1 MRKTGKIGSFLLAAL
16 LMVLPLAGC
25 GSTTSSVPASS
36 QAASSLEEPSA
47 SQPAESLPETEKTDI
62 SIIGLKG
69 PTALGML
76 QIMENNQA
84 GTAGNNYQFSLV
96 GAPDEISGKLISGEV
111 DIAAVPTNL
120 ASVLYNKTEG
130 GVKLLALNTLGVLYM
145 VTKNEEV
152 TSIADLKGKTIYAT
166 GEGSTPQYALE
177 YVLTQN
183 GLDPQKD
190 VNIIYKSE
198 HAEILPLMVN
208 GEATVA
214 LLPQPFVTQALAKDE
229 AIKVALDLTEEWDK
243 CVKDGSQLTMGC
255 VVVRTAFLEENK
267 EAVDRFMEEYAASV
281 EFVNSQVDEAPALS
295 GKFDVIA
302 QEVAAKAI
310 PQCNIVFWE
319 GAQMKQAAEGFLN
332 VLSQANPQSVGGKL
346 PDEGF
351 YYEK

>member
-1 MRKTGKIGSFLLAAL
+1 MKKTSKVWSLLLAVL
-16 LMVLPLAGC
+16 LIVVPLAGC
-25 GSTTSSVPASS
+25 AGTVSSAPEPSQSVSPQQDQNSS
-36 QAASSLEEPSA
+36 QPEP
-47 SQPAESLPETEKTDI
+47 SLPEAEKTDI

-76 QIMENNQA
+76 QLMEKNDQGEA
-84 GTAGNNYQFSLV
+84 ANNYTVSLA
-96 GAPDEISGKLISGEV
+96 GAPDEITGKLISGEV

-120 ASVLYNKTEG
+120 ASVLYNKTDG
-130 GVKLLALNTLGVLYM
+130 GVKLLALNTLGVLYI
-145 VTKNEEV
+145 VTKNEEIG
-152 TSIADLKGKTIYAT
+152 SIADLKGKTIYAT

-183 GLDPQKD
+183 GLDLASD
-190 VNIIYKSE
+190 VNIVYKSE
-198 HAEILPLMVN
+198 HAEILPLMLN

-229 AIKVALDLTEEWDK
+229 AIEVALDMTEEWDN
-243 CVKDGSQLTMGC
+243 CVSNGSQLTMGC

-267 EAVDRFMEEYAASV
+267 EAVNRFLEEYAASV
-281 EFVNSQVDEAPALS
+281 EFVNSHVEEAAALS
-295 GKFDVIA
+295 GKFDIIA

-310 PQCNIVFWE
+310 PACNIVFWE
-319 GAQMKQAAEGFLN
+319 GEQMKKAAEGFLN
-332 VLSQANPQSVGGKL
+332 VLFQANPQSVGGKL